1 MNRMSVGA
9 SVVASVALALA
20 VGPSLVTFAHEGVG
34 GSSKIHAC
42 VASNGTLRQAS
53 SNAGADCPDGQTAL
67 HWNRKGPKGDTG
79 ARGLQGAQG
88 PEGPE
93 GAEGPEG
100 PEGPAG
106 PAGLGV
112 IEVATVTAAQGSK
125 TADVSCP
132 DGMMAVGGGGSATEN
147 KPIQKSY
154 PTVGGVAAVDGETPD
169 GWHVRIDVGAG
180 GTITAWAVCAG
191 TEQAPARKG

>member
-1 MNRMSVGA
+1 MPMNRMSVGA
-9 SVVASVALALA
+9 SVAASVALAPA
-20 VGPSLVTFAHEGVG
+20 VGPSLVTFAHEGIG
-34 GSSKIHAC
+34 GSNKIHAC
-42 VASNGTLRQAS
+42 VSSDRTIRQAS
-53 SNAGADCPDGQTAL
+53 SNAGAACPAGQTAL

-79 ARGLQGAQG
+79 ARGPQGEQ
-88 PEGPE
+88 
-93 GAEGPEG
+93 G

-112 IEVATVTAAQGSK
+112 IEVATTVATQGSK

-147 KPIQKSY
+147 KAIMKSY
-154 PTVGGVAAVDGETPD
+154 PTVGGVAAAEGETPD
-169 GWHVRIDVGAG
+169 GWHVRIDVGGG
-180 GTITAWAVCAG
+180 GTITARAVCAG